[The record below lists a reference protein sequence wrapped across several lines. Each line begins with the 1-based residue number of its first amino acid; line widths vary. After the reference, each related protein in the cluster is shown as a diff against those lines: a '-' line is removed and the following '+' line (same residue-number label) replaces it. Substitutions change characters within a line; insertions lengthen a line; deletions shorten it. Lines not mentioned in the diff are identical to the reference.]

1 MFLKETRRNHL
12 VEILDLEELID
23 PYRSGV
29 TGRLNVGEELP
40 EPETFTKA
48 DLVFPSGES
57 LPRCWTDSHYRDKE
71 LGR

>member
-23 PYRSGV
+23 PYRDSV
-29 TGRLNVGEELP
+29 NGRLNIGEDLP
-40 EPETFTKA
+40 EPETFPKA

-57 LPRCWTDSHYRDKE
+57 LPRCWMDPHYRDDE
-71 LGR
+71 FAH